1 MLFTSLP
8 FIVFIVVVLV
18 LYWAAAAKGYKVQ
31 NLLLLLANYVFYAWW
46 SWQFLLLLI
55 VYGLAI
61 YGIGGKIYAA
71 QNERSKRAW
80 LAVGLVAGISTL
92 CYFKYT
98 NFFITSFSE
107 LLSEIGMNSSLHTL
121 DIIMPLGI
129 SFFTFQMLGYVLD
142 IKNGKVKPTTD
153 VVAFLAFASFFPTL
167 LSGPIERA
175 DNLLVQLQQNR
186 VFNSGEAK
194 DGLRQILWGLFK
206 KVVVADNC
214 ARVVDAIFNN
224 YHTAS
229 SWSLL
234 AGMLIYPVQLYADF
248 SGYSDMAI
256 GIARLMGFNL
266 VRNFAYPFFARN
278 IPEYWR
284 RWHMSL
290 TSWLTEYLYTP
301 LTISFRYSGV
311 WGMLLSIFITYT
323 IIGFWHGANWTF
335 IVFGLIHSVYFSIFL
350 LQKKTKKKIKGESD
364 LSAREVALMM
374 KTYAMVAFAEL
385 FFRASSVQEAWGYL
399 RRIFSVSALHND
411 LAAYANYTLL
421 LIPCMLA
428 IEWRGR
434 HHQHALVMHH
444 KPAMPV
450 RWAIYTILILFI
462 FFCGGTQ
469 QKFIYLQF

>member
-8 FIVFIVVVLV
+8 FIVFIVLVLA
-18 LYWAAAAKGYKVQ
+18 LYWAVATKGYKVQ

-46 SWQFLLLLI
+46 DWRFLLLLI
-55 VYGLAI
+55 VYGLVI
-61 YGIGGKIYAA
+61 YRIGHKIYTA
-71 QNERSKRAW
+71 QNEHSKRRW
-80 LAVGLVAGISTL
+80 LAVGLIAGIGTL

-98 NFFITSFSE
+98 NFFIASFIQ
-107 LLSEIGMNSSLHTL
+107 LLSSVGVHSSLHTL
-121 DIIMPLGI
+121 NIIMPLGI
-129 SFFTFQMLGYVLD
+129 SFFTFQVLGYVLD

-153 VVAFLAFASFFPTL
+153 VVAFLSFASFFPTL

-175 DNLLVQLQQNR
+175 DNLLIQLQKDR
-186 VFNSGEAK
+186 TFNSGATK

-206 KVVVADNC
+206 KVVVADNI
-214 ARVVDAIFNN
+214 ARIVDAIFSN

-229 SWSLL
+229 SWSLV
-234 AGMLIYPVQLYADF
+234 AGILIYPVQLYADF

-256 GIARLMGFNL
+256 GIARLMGFDL

-290 TSWLTEYLYTP
+290 TSWITEYLYTP
-301 LTISFRYSGV
+301 LTISFRYWGV
-311 WGMLLSIFITYT
+311 WGMLLAITITYT

-335 IVFGLIHSVYFSIFL
+335 IVFGLIHSLYFSIFM
-350 LQKKTKKKIKGESD
+350 LQKKPKKKSQQERD
-364 LSAREVALMM
+364 LSPRQVGLMLR
-374 KTYAMVAFAEL
+374 TYLMVAFAEL
-385 FFRASSVQEAWGYL
+385 FFRADSVQQAWGYMS
-399 RRIFSVSALHND
+399 RIGRADALHND
-411 LAAYANYTLL
+411 LAIFANYSLL
-421 LIPCMLA
+421 AIPCMLA

-434 HHQHALVMHH
+434 HHQHALVMHD

-462 FFCGGTQ
+462 FFCAGDQ